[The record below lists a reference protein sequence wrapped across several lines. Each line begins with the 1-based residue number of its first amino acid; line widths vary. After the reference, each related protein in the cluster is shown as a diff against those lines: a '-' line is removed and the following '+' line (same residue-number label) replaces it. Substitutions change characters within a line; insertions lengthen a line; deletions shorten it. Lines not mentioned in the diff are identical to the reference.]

1 MDIGHWFERQFSPPS
16 NGLRPSNY
24 VGRSFAEIGEDWMRL
39 NGLLEG
45 YPPEDER
52 HGT

>member
-1 MDIGHWFERQFSPPS
+1 MDISQWFNKQFSPVT

-24 VGRSFAEIGEDWMRL
+24 VGRTWEEIGEDWMRL

-45 YPPEDER
+45 YIPEDKR